1 MKHDFLANTDLIGYK
16 FYNTEEYRE
25 HGIIYEIIDQYGNN
39 IDIKWPNIEHN
50 QDDYSDMKLSQFIS
64 DLNSGFFV
72 LIDFPGF
79 NENPFDNLD

>member
-1 MKHDFLANTDLIGYK
+1 MKHDFLVNTDLIGFK
-16 FYNTEEYRE
+16 FYNPEEYRE

-39 IDIKWPNIEHN
+39 IDIKWFDSEHDE
-50 QDDYSDMKLSQFIS
+50 DDYGDMKLSQFIS